1 MLKHYKPWPEKL
13 KTRYKELGCW
23 EDKTFGQMLSDR
35 ATIYGDRTAIV
46 DHQSRVTYKELDKH
60 VNQLAAGFQ
69 RIGLSREDR
78 VVVQLPNTLDFVVVI
93 FALFRLGVI
102 PVFSLLSH
110 RDSEI
115 RYFCE
120 FSEAKAYI
128 IPGAGY
134 GYDFEQ
140 LAKTIQTDVT
150 SVDTI
155 IVADEDGGDF
165 YSLNDLYENETALPD
180 IKADDVAF
188 FQLSGGSTGLPKMIA
203 RTHNEYMYS
212 LRMSGEV
219 CELDDKSVYLA
230 VLPAAHNYPLSSPGV
245 LGTMYAGGKVVLSS
259 GASPDE
265 AFPLIEQE
273 RVTITAIVP
282 PLALIWLEAV
292 PTRHYDLSSLR
303 VLQVGGSKLSE
314 EAAKKVTPVFGC
326 TLQQVYGM
334 AEGLVNYTR
343 LNDSDD
349 VIIQTQGK
357 PMSVYDDIRVVDE
370 EDNTV
375 AQGEIGELLTR
386 GPYTIR
392 GYYKAEEHNEKAFT
406 ADGYYRTGDLVRVSE
421 DGYITVI
428 DRVKDQINR
437 AGEKIAAE
445 EVENYLLAHPAV
457 RNVAIVAMPDKW
469 LGEKSCAF
477 VISRDQDLKETDLIA
492 FLRTEGLADYKI
504 PDRIEWMANFPKTAI
519 GKVNKKEL
527 RRLIKV
533 KLNDRDQSNV
543 MKK

>member
-128 IPGAGY
+128 IPGDGY

-504 PDRIEWMANFPKTAI
+504 PDRIEWVADFPKTAI
-519 GKVNKKEL
+519 GKVNKKGL
-527 RRLIKV
+527 RRLIEV
-533 KLNDRDQSNV
+533 KLNEHN
-543 MKK
+543 MAKK

>member
-35 ATIYGDRTAIV
+35 ASIYGDRTAIV
-46 DHQSRVTYKELDKH
+46 DHQSRVTYKELDKY
-60 VNQLAAGFQ
+60 VNQLASGFQ

-93 FALFRLGVI
+93 FALFRLGAI

-128 IPGAGY
+128 IPGDGY

-212 LRMSGEV
+212 LRMSADV
-219 CELDDKSVYLA
+219 CQLDETSVYLA

-303 VLQVGGSKLSE
+303 VLQVGGSKLSA

-357 PMSVYDDIRVVDE
+357 SMSVYDDIRVVDE
-370 EDNTV
+370 EDNEV

-457 RNVAIVAMPDKW
+457 RDVAIVAMPDKW

-492 FLRTEGLADYKI
+492 FLRTEGLADYKM

-527 RRLIKV
+527 RRLIEV
-533 KLNDRDQSNV
+533 KLNEHN
-543 MKK
+543 MAKK

>member
-35 ATIYGDRTAIV
+35 ASIYGDRTAIV
-46 DHQSRVTYKELDKH
+46 DHQSRVTYKELDNR
-60 VNQLAAGFQ
+60 VNQLAAGLQ

-78 VVVQLPNTLDFVVVI
+78 VVVQLPNTLDFIEVI
-93 FALFRLGVI
+93 FALFRLGAI

-128 IPGAGY
+128 IPGDGY
-134 GYDFEQ
+134 GYGFKQ
-140 LAKTIQTDVT
+140 LAKKIQTDVT

-165 YSLNDLYENETALPD
+165 YSLNNLYENETALPD

-212 LRMSGEV
+212 LRMSADV
-219 CELDDKSVYLA
+219 CQLDETSVYLA

-245 LGTMYAGGKVVLSS
+245 LGTMYAGGKVVLSK

-303 VLQVGGSKLSE
+303 VLQVGGSKLSA

-370 EDNTV
+370 EDNEV

-457 RNVAIVAMPDKW
+457 RDVAIVAMPDKW

-492 FLRTEGLADYKI
+492 FLRTEGLADYKM

-533 KLNDRDQSNV
+533 KLNEHN
-543 MKK
+543 MAKK